1 MKIGVNLVG
10 IYKGPRNRN
19 FNITTESIFKNIIN
33 CWGEKPKIYITT
45 YHSDEDDEL
54 IQFYKPEK
62 YQFLSFEDSNQRS
75 TYIKSLE
82 QLKNEDLDFIIST
95 RFDINFFKKLSDFNI
110 DFNKTNFLF
119 KESNQG
125 QDFTSDVLFCFP
137 MKHLTPFINN
147 LNFIFKNFSAK
158 RRRNPSFN
166 QHMHNMYYFLYKDI
180 GKENINFMV
189 DGDFNSSSNLFFEL
203 KRN

>member
-1 MKIGVNLVG
+1 MKIGINLVG
-10 IYKGPRNRN
+10 IYKGGNKN
-19 FNITTESIFKNIIN
+19 FNNATESILKNIIN
-33 CWGEKPKIYITT
+33 CWDEKPKIYITT

-62 YQFLSFEDSNQRS
+62 YQFLNFENSNQRG

-95 RFDINFFKKLSDFNI
+95 RFDINFFKKLSNFNI
-110 DFNKTNFLF
+110 DFNKSNFLF
-119 KESNQG
+119 KEGDQG
-125 QDFTSDVLFCFP
+125 YEFTSDVLFCFP
-137 MKHLTPFINN
+137 MKHLIPFIKN
-147 LNFIFKNFSAK
+147 LDLIFKTHSSK

-166 QHMHNMYYFLYKDI
+166 QHMHNMYSFLYKDI
-180 GKENINFMV
+180 GKENINFMI
-189 DGDFNSSSNLFFEL
+189 DGEYHTQSNGFFEL